1 MKHYTRPQR
10 FSPRSQQEKRI
21 SGSEERRVT
30 MKHHRSGGRLD
41 YCFDST
47 CANWSIDRFD
57 LLATTLIRSLCS
69 IPEIGF
75 HVVEGRSVAITRL
88 HLLDAADR
96 EVIARRADNVYRQV
110 MGSPTDS
117 HSSATASHEK

>member
-1 MKHYTRPQR
+1 MNQHR
-10 FSPRSQQEKRI
+10 F
-21 SGSEERRVT
+21 
-30 MKHHRSGGRLD
+30 GGRLD

-57 LLATTLIRSLCS
+57 VLATSLIRSLCG

-110 MGSPTDS
+110 MAP
-117 HSSATASHEK
+117 ATELQSTAIASHNK